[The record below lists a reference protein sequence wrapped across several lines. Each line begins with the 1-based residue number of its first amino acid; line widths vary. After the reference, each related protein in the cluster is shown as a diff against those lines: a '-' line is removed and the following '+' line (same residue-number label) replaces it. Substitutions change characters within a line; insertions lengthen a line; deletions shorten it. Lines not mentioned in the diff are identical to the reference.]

1 VVRIDSQKGFS
12 HHPFETPGS
21 FLGIGLSD
29 RKDNLIMYA

>member
-1 VVRIDSQKGFS
+1 VVGIDSQKGFS